1 MCIRDRYWVG
11 AFAAILTA
19 HLLADS
25 CGRFTWVVALLAATA
40 AGGLWALLPGLLNA
54 YRNVN
59 IIISG
64 IMMNYIGTYMA
75 VSYTHLDVYKRQE
88 GESS

>member
-1 MCIRDRYWVG
+1 M
-11 AFAAILTA
+11 
-19 HLLADS
+19 
-25 CGRFTWVVALLAATA
+25 VALLAATA

-64 IMMNYIGTYMA
+64 IMMNYIGTYM
-75 VSYTHLDVYKRQE
+75 VSYLD
-88 GESS
+88 

>member
-1 MCIRDRYWVG
+1 MCGLSVGFAFKTGTFNIGASGQYWVG

-64 IMMNYIGTYMA
+64 IMMNRNF
-75 VSYTHLDVYKRQE
+75 LL
-88 GESS
+88 